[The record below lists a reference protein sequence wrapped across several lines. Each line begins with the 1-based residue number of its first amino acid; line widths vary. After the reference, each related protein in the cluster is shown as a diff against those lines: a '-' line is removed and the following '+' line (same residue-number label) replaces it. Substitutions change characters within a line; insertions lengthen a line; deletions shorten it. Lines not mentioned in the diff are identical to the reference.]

1 MATYK
6 STLTGRTHEG
16 FTWQEAI
23 DNSNADDKRVSEL
36 RVKIAPKAR
45 VVINES
51 FASPDKSNIA
61 EAEGFLKRD
70 SVSRKLKEKKTTRK
84 KKSILKN
91 MFKRKD

>member
-6 STLTGRTHEG
+6 SALTGKTHEG
-16 FTWQEAI
+16 FTYQEAI
-23 DNSNADDKRVSEL
+23 DNSSADDKRVLES
-36 RVKIAPKAR
+36 RKSAPKAR

-51 FASPDKSNIA
+51 FASPDKSNIT
-61 EAEGFLKRD
+61 EAEGFLERD

-91 MFKRKD
+91 IFKSKK